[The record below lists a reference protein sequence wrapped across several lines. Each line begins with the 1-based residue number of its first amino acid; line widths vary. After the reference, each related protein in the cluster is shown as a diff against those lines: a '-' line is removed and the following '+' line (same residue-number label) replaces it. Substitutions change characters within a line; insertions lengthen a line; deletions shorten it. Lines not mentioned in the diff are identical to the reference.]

1 MILAR
6 YIFREGVMEDP
17 LEYSCAEDFLS
28 DLLEDEDIIDF
39 LNEAYEG
46 IDIPCVGTKP
56 AGDVIFQTLNG
67 DCIGC
72 RPEWD
77 AIYDDVIRAEMGYI
91 EDELAANGR
100 MIYRDYELTDTDFS
114 EEEEE
119 EEE

>member
-6 YIFREGVMEDP
+6 YIYHGDIMEDP
-17 LEYSCAEDFLS
+17 IEYSCAEDFLS

-46 IDIPCVGTKP
+46 IDIPCIGTKP
-56 AGDVIFQTLNG
+56 AGDVIFRMLKG

-91 EDELAANGR
+91 EDELAANGK
-100 MIYRDYELTDTDFS
+100 MIYRDYELIDTDFS
-114 EEEEE
+114 EEE
-119 EEE
+119 

>member
-6 YIFREGVMEDP
+6 YIYHGDIMEDSI
-17 LEYSCAEDFLS
+17 EYSCAEDFLS

-56 AGDVIFQTLNG
+56 AGDVIFQMLNG
-67 DCIGC
+67 DRGD
-72 RPEWD
+72 RPKWD
-77 AIYDDVIRAEMGYI
+77 AIYDDVLQSEVEYV
-91 EDELAANGR
+91 EDELAANGK

-114 EEEEE
+114 EEE
-119 EEE
+119 